1 MICCSEPGGT
11 ARLLPNLIHF
21 ARLQRRKG
29 LAVSAAKIADA
40 AHGLAH
46 VDLARRDDVFHTPR
60 SILVFGQ
67 SWT

>member
-1 MICCSEPGGT
+1 MICCAKLRGT
-11 ARLLPNLIHF
+11 AHLLPNLIHF
-21 ARLQRRKG
+21 ARLRRRKR

-60 SILVFGQ
+60 SILIFGQ